1 MFDAK
6 TLDAW
11 LMHIEVLHSKPIDLG
26 LDRMK
31 TMVERMGLD
40 FSSRTVITVGG
51 TNGKGST
58 CAMLESIYR
67 AAGYTTGMHTSPHLI
82 RLNERCVVNG
92 REVDDERLMDAFRA
106 VEKARGDMTLSYFE
120 YTALAI
126 LRIFRED
133 ELDVVILEIGLGG
146 RLDAINTIDSNA
158 AVIST
163 IGIDHVAFLGNTRE
177 AIGLEKAH
185 IYRPGCP
192 AVCADADVPATVR
205 NHVEQIGAK
214 RLFAGEDW
222 TVTVKE
228 NGTFTFAQGA
238 TLFEDLPE
246 PALAGVNQYRN
257 AGGVLSVIAS
267 LMDRVPVTLD
277 DIRTGLRQVRLTA
290 RFELITT
297 DPVPTVIDV
306 GHNPQAAEVL
316 LTNVVRSRRPGE
328 HTIAV
333 CGMLADKDM
342 AGVTHILAD
351 AFDEWHVASLTGPRA
366 ATAAQLHE
374 AMLTAGVEPGRI
386 HEHADVAQALAAARE
401 SAVKIAGGAESGAE
415 QAVRIVVFGSFVTV
429 TAAPA
434 GDEEPTGKKR
444 LRMPAFGFMKR
455 KAAPLSDEVEDDVPD
470 EEILVQ
476 RQRTRYRLVGAAALM
491 LGVIVVSPLLLDR
504 EQDVKPPVST
514 EIPAVPETARTTLNA
529 LPGSSGDVDVTANGA
544 AAEQSTSRANLANEA
559 RQPVKTEPAP
569 KAEAAKPAPA
579 PAARPEPKKAEEKP
593 AKKSSA
599 TDGKGFYVQVLATS
613 SERNAEKLV
622 RELSAKGYPAY
633 KVSVSQK
640 AGTLWR
646 VRVGNYATRD
656 EARGVQ
662 GTLVLDGHT
671 GQLIVGNNP

>member
-1 MFDAK
+1 MQFPNPFK
-6 TLDAW
+6 K
-11 LMHIEVLHSKPIDLG
+11 EKPA
-26 LDRMK
+26 
-31 TMVERMGLD
+31 E
-40 FSSRTVITVGG
+40 
-51 TNGKGST
+51 
-58 CAMLESIYR
+58 
-67 AAGYTTGMHTSPHLI
+67 
-82 RLNERCVVNG
+82 
-92 REVDDERLMDAFRA
+92 
-106 VEKARGDMTLSYFE
+106 
-120 YTALAI
+120 
-126 LRIFRED
+126 
-133 ELDVVILEIGLGG
+133 
-146 RLDAINTIDSNA
+146 
-158 AVIST
+158 
-163 IGIDHVAFLGNTRE
+163 
-177 AIGLEKAH
+177 
-185 IYRPGCP
+185 
-192 AVCADADVPATVR
+192 
-205 NHVEQIGAK
+205 
-214 RLFAGEDW
+214 
-222 TVTVKE
+222 
-228 NGTFTFAQGA
+228 
-238 TLFEDLPE
+238 
-246 PALAGVNQYRN
+246 
-257 AGGVLSVIAS
+257 
-267 LMDRVPVTLD
+267 
-277 DIRTGLRQVRLTA
+277 
-290 RFELITT
+290 
-297 DPVPTVIDV
+297 
-306 GHNPQAAEVL
+306 QAAEAPRIEPQLGGEGGEPSPWDVREDPPAF
-316 LTNVVRSRRPGE
+316 NVVGE
-328 HTIAV
+328 EKPLVEPERAAEPVPESVQTPVYSPAAPAASADPVAPAPESAPRGSLFVEPKAPQPAAKIEPR
-333 CGMLADKDM
+333 LA
-342 AGVTHILAD
+342 
-351 AFDEWHVASLTGPRA
+351 PRA
-366 ATAAQLHE
+366 ADAAPETRLVIGEIGSAPSPE
-374 AMLTAGVEPGRI
+374 APRRPAPEP
-386 HEHADVAQALAAARE
+386 EA
-401 SAVKIAGGAESGAE
+401 
-415 QAVRIVVFGSFVTV
+415 
-429 TAAPA
+429 AAPA

-514 EIPAVPETARTTLNA
+514 EIPALPETARTTLNA

>member
-1 MFDAK
+1 MQFPNPFK
-6 TLDAW
+6 K
-11 LMHIEVLHSKPIDLG
+11 EKPA
-26 LDRMK
+26 
-31 TMVERMGLD
+31 E
-40 FSSRTVITVGG
+40 
-51 TNGKGST
+51 
-58 CAMLESIYR
+58 
-67 AAGYTTGMHTSPHLI
+67 
-82 RLNERCVVNG
+82 
-92 REVDDERLMDAFRA
+92 
-106 VEKARGDMTLSYFE
+106 
-120 YTALAI
+120 
-126 LRIFRED
+126 
-133 ELDVVILEIGLGG
+133 
-146 RLDAINTIDSNA
+146 
-158 AVIST
+158 
-163 IGIDHVAFLGNTRE
+163 
-177 AIGLEKAH
+177 
-185 IYRPGCP
+185 
-192 AVCADADVPATVR
+192 
-205 NHVEQIGAK
+205 
-214 RLFAGEDW
+214 
-222 TVTVKE
+222 
-228 NGTFTFAQGA
+228 
-238 TLFEDLPE
+238 
-246 PALAGVNQYRN
+246 
-257 AGGVLSVIAS
+257 
-267 LMDRVPVTLD
+267 
-277 DIRTGLRQVRLTA
+277 
-290 RFELITT
+290 
-297 DPVPTVIDV
+297 
-306 GHNPQAAEVL
+306 QAAEAPRIEPQLGGEGGEPSPWDVREDPPAF
-316 LTNVVRSRRPGE
+316 NVVGE
-328 HTIAV
+328 EKPLVEPERAAEPVPESVQTPVCSPAAPAV
-333 CGMLADKDM
+333 SADPVAPAPESAPRGSLFVEPKAPQPAAKIEPRLA
-342 AGVTHILAD
+342 
-351 AFDEWHVASLTGPRA
+351 PRA
-366 ATAAQLHE
+366 ADAAPETRLVIGEIGSAPSPE
-374 AMLTAGVEPGRI
+374 APRRPAPEP
-386 HEHADVAQALAAARE
+386 EA
-401 SAVKIAGGAESGAE
+401 
-415 QAVRIVVFGSFVTV
+415 
-429 TAAPA
+429 AAPA
-434 GDEEPTGKKR
+434 GDEEPTRKKR
-444 LRMPAFGFMKR
+444 LRMPTFGFMKR

>member
-1 MFDAK
+1 MQFPNPFK
-6 TLDAW
+6 K
-11 LMHIEVLHSKPIDLG
+11 EKPA
-26 LDRMK
+26 
-31 TMVERMGLD
+31 E
-40 FSSRTVITVGG
+40 
-51 TNGKGST
+51 
-58 CAMLESIYR
+58 
-67 AAGYTTGMHTSPHLI
+67 
-82 RLNERCVVNG
+82 
-92 REVDDERLMDAFRA
+92 
-106 VEKARGDMTLSYFE
+106 
-120 YTALAI
+120 
-126 LRIFRED
+126 
-133 ELDVVILEIGLGG
+133 
-146 RLDAINTIDSNA
+146 
-158 AVIST
+158 
-163 IGIDHVAFLGNTRE
+163 
-177 AIGLEKAH
+177 
-185 IYRPGCP
+185 
-192 AVCADADVPATVR
+192 
-205 NHVEQIGAK
+205 
-214 RLFAGEDW
+214 
-222 TVTVKE
+222 
-228 NGTFTFAQGA
+228 
-238 TLFEDLPE
+238 
-246 PALAGVNQYRN
+246 
-257 AGGVLSVIAS
+257 
-267 LMDRVPVTLD
+267 
-277 DIRTGLRQVRLTA
+277 
-290 RFELITT
+290 
-297 DPVPTVIDV
+297 
-306 GHNPQAAEVL
+306 QAAEAPRIEPQLGGEGGEPSPWDVREDPPAF
-316 LTNVVRSRRPGE
+316 NVVGE
-328 HTIAV
+328 EKPLVEPERGAAEPVPESVQTPVYSPAAPAASADPVAPAPESAPRGSLFVEPKAPQPAAKIEPR
-333 CGMLADKDM
+333 LA
-342 AGVTHILAD
+342 
-351 AFDEWHVASLTGPRA
+351 PRA
-366 ATAAQLHE
+366 ADAAPETRLVIGEIGSAPSPE
-374 AMLTAGVEPGRI
+374 APRRPAPEP
-386 HEHADVAQALAAARE
+386 EA
-401 SAVKIAGGAESGAE
+401 
-415 QAVRIVVFGSFVTV
+415 
-429 TAAPA
+429 AAPA

>member
-1 MFDAK
+1 MQFPNPFK
-6 TLDAW
+6 K
-11 LMHIEVLHSKPIDLG
+11 EKPA
-26 LDRMK
+26 
-31 TMVERMGLD
+31 E
-40 FSSRTVITVGG
+40 
-51 TNGKGST
+51 
-58 CAMLESIYR
+58 
-67 AAGYTTGMHTSPHLI
+67 
-82 RLNERCVVNG
+82 
-92 REVDDERLMDAFRA
+92 
-106 VEKARGDMTLSYFE
+106 
-120 YTALAI
+120 
-126 LRIFRED
+126 
-133 ELDVVILEIGLGG
+133 
-146 RLDAINTIDSNA
+146 
-158 AVIST
+158 
-163 IGIDHVAFLGNTRE
+163 
-177 AIGLEKAH
+177 
-185 IYRPGCP
+185 
-192 AVCADADVPATVR
+192 
-205 NHVEQIGAK
+205 
-214 RLFAGEDW
+214 
-222 TVTVKE
+222 
-228 NGTFTFAQGA
+228 
-238 TLFEDLPE
+238 
-246 PALAGVNQYRN
+246 
-257 AGGVLSVIAS
+257 
-267 LMDRVPVTLD
+267 
-277 DIRTGLRQVRLTA
+277 
-290 RFELITT
+290 
-297 DPVPTVIDV
+297 
-306 GHNPQAAEVL
+306 QAAEAPRIEPQLGGEGGEPSPWDVREDPPAF
-316 LTNVVRSRRPGE
+316 NVVGE
-328 HTIAV
+328 EKPLVEPERAAEPVPESVQTSVYSPAAPAASADPVAPAPESAPRGSLFVEPKAPQPAAKIEPR
-333 CGMLADKDM
+333 LA
-342 AGVTHILAD
+342 
-351 AFDEWHVASLTGPRA
+351 PRA
-366 ATAAQLHE
+366 ADAAPETRLVIGEIGSAPSPE
-374 AMLTAGVEPGRI
+374 APRRPAPEP
-386 HEHADVAQALAAARE
+386 EA
-401 SAVKIAGGAESGAE
+401 
-415 QAVRIVVFGSFVTV
+415 
-429 TAAPA
+429 AAPA

-529 LPGSSGDVDVTANGA
+529 LPGSSGDVDVTDNGA

-593 AKKSSA
+593 AKKSFA

>member
-1 MFDAK
+1 MQFPNPFK
-6 TLDAW
+6 K
-11 LMHIEVLHSKPIDLG
+11 EKPA
-26 LDRMK
+26 
-31 TMVERMGLD
+31 E
-40 FSSRTVITVGG
+40 
-51 TNGKGST
+51 
-58 CAMLESIYR
+58 
-67 AAGYTTGMHTSPHLI
+67 
-82 RLNERCVVNG
+82 
-92 REVDDERLMDAFRA
+92 
-106 VEKARGDMTLSYFE
+106 
-120 YTALAI
+120 
-126 LRIFRED
+126 
-133 ELDVVILEIGLGG
+133 
-146 RLDAINTIDSNA
+146 
-158 AVIST
+158 
-163 IGIDHVAFLGNTRE
+163 
-177 AIGLEKAH
+177 
-185 IYRPGCP
+185 
-192 AVCADADVPATVR
+192 
-205 NHVEQIGAK
+205 
-214 RLFAGEDW
+214 
-222 TVTVKE
+222 
-228 NGTFTFAQGA
+228 
-238 TLFEDLPE
+238 
-246 PALAGVNQYRN
+246 
-257 AGGVLSVIAS
+257 
-267 LMDRVPVTLD
+267 
-277 DIRTGLRQVRLTA
+277 
-290 RFELITT
+290 
-297 DPVPTVIDV
+297 
-306 GHNPQAAEVL
+306 QAAEAPRIEPQLGGEGGEPSPWDVREDPPAF
-316 LTNVVRSRRPGE
+316 NVVGE
-328 HTIAV
+328 EKPLVEPERAAEPVPESVQTPVYSPAAPAASADPVAPAPESAPRGSLFVEPKAPQPAAKIEPR
-333 CGMLADKDM
+333 LA
-342 AGVTHILAD
+342 
-351 AFDEWHVASLTGPRA
+351 PRA
-366 ATAAQLHE
+366 ADAAPETRLVIGEIGSAPSPE
-374 AMLTAGVEPGRI
+374 APRRPAPEP
-386 HEHADVAQALAAARE
+386 EA
-401 SAVKIAGGAESGAE
+401 
-415 QAVRIVVFGSFVTV
+415 
-429 TAAPA
+429 AAPA

-569 KAEAAKPAPA
+569 KGEAAKPAPA

>member
-1 MFDAK
+1 MQFPNPFK
-6 TLDAW
+6 K
-11 LMHIEVLHSKPIDLG
+11 EKPA
-26 LDRMK
+26 
-31 TMVERMGLD
+31 E
-40 FSSRTVITVGG
+40 
-51 TNGKGST
+51 
-58 CAMLESIYR
+58 
-67 AAGYTTGMHTSPHLI
+67 
-82 RLNERCVVNG
+82 
-92 REVDDERLMDAFRA
+92 
-106 VEKARGDMTLSYFE
+106 
-120 YTALAI
+120 
-126 LRIFRED
+126 
-133 ELDVVILEIGLGG
+133 
-146 RLDAINTIDSNA
+146 
-158 AVIST
+158 
-163 IGIDHVAFLGNTRE
+163 
-177 AIGLEKAH
+177 
-185 IYRPGCP
+185 
-192 AVCADADVPATVR
+192 
-205 NHVEQIGAK
+205 
-214 RLFAGEDW
+214 
-222 TVTVKE
+222 
-228 NGTFTFAQGA
+228 
-238 TLFEDLPE
+238 
-246 PALAGVNQYRN
+246 
-257 AGGVLSVIAS
+257 
-267 LMDRVPVTLD
+267 
-277 DIRTGLRQVRLTA
+277 
-290 RFELITT
+290 
-297 DPVPTVIDV
+297 
-306 GHNPQAAEVL
+306 QAAEAPRIEPQLGGEGGEPSPWDVREDPPAF
-316 LTNVVRSRRPGE
+316 NVVGE
-328 HTIAV
+328 EKPLVEPERVAEPVPESVQTPVYSPAAPAASPDPVAPAPESAPRGSLFVEPKAPQPAAKIEPR
-333 CGMLADKDM
+333 LA
-342 AGVTHILAD
+342 
-351 AFDEWHVASLTGPRA
+351 PRA
-366 ATAAQLHE
+366 ADAAPETRLVIGEIGSAPSPE
-374 AMLTAGVEPGRI
+374 APRRPAPEP
-386 HEHADVAQALAAARE
+386 EA
-401 SAVKIAGGAESGAE
+401 
-415 QAVRIVVFGSFVTV
+415 
-429 TAAPA
+429 AAPA

>member
-1 MFDAK
+1 MQFPNPFK
-6 TLDAW
+6 K
-11 LMHIEVLHSKPIDLG
+11 EKPA
-26 LDRMK
+26 
-31 TMVERMGLD
+31 E
-40 FSSRTVITVGG
+40 
-51 TNGKGST
+51 
-58 CAMLESIYR
+58 
-67 AAGYTTGMHTSPHLI
+67 
-82 RLNERCVVNG
+82 
-92 REVDDERLMDAFRA
+92 
-106 VEKARGDMTLSYFE
+106 
-120 YTALAI
+120 
-126 LRIFRED
+126 
-133 ELDVVILEIGLGG
+133 
-146 RLDAINTIDSNA
+146 
-158 AVIST
+158 
-163 IGIDHVAFLGNTRE
+163 
-177 AIGLEKAH
+177 
-185 IYRPGCP
+185 
-192 AVCADADVPATVR
+192 
-205 NHVEQIGAK
+205 
-214 RLFAGEDW
+214 
-222 TVTVKE
+222 
-228 NGTFTFAQGA
+228 
-238 TLFEDLPE
+238 
-246 PALAGVNQYRN
+246 
-257 AGGVLSVIAS
+257 
-267 LMDRVPVTLD
+267 
-277 DIRTGLRQVRLTA
+277 
-290 RFELITT
+290 
-297 DPVPTVIDV
+297 
-306 GHNPQAAEVL
+306 QAAEAPRIEPQLGGEGGEPSPWDVREDPPAF
-316 LTNVVRSRRPGE
+316 NVVGE
-328 HTIAV
+328 EKPLVEPERAAEPVPESVQTPV
-333 CGMLADKDM
+333 CSPAAPATSADPVAPAPESAPRGSLFVEPKAPQPAAKIEPRLA
-342 AGVTHILAD
+342 
-351 AFDEWHVASLTGPRA
+351 PRA
-366 ATAAQLHE
+366 ADAAPETRLVIGEIGSAPSPE
-374 AMLTAGVEPGRI
+374 APRRPAPEP
-386 HEHADVAQALAAARE
+386 EA
-401 SAVKIAGGAESGAE
+401 
-415 QAVRIVVFGSFVTV
+415 
-429 TAAPA
+429 AAPA

>member
-1 MFDAK
+1 MQFPNPFK
-6 TLDAW
+6 K
-11 LMHIEVLHSKPIDLG
+11 EKPA
-26 LDRMK
+26 
-31 TMVERMGLD
+31 E
-40 FSSRTVITVGG
+40 
-51 TNGKGST
+51 
-58 CAMLESIYR
+58 
-67 AAGYTTGMHTSPHLI
+67 
-82 RLNERCVVNG
+82 
-92 REVDDERLMDAFRA
+92 
-106 VEKARGDMTLSYFE
+106 
-120 YTALAI
+120 
-126 LRIFRED
+126 
-133 ELDVVILEIGLGG
+133 
-146 RLDAINTIDSNA
+146 
-158 AVIST
+158 
-163 IGIDHVAFLGNTRE
+163 
-177 AIGLEKAH
+177 
-185 IYRPGCP
+185 
-192 AVCADADVPATVR
+192 
-205 NHVEQIGAK
+205 
-214 RLFAGEDW
+214 
-222 TVTVKE
+222 
-228 NGTFTFAQGA
+228 
-238 TLFEDLPE
+238 
-246 PALAGVNQYRN
+246 
-257 AGGVLSVIAS
+257 
-267 LMDRVPVTLD
+267 
-277 DIRTGLRQVRLTA
+277 
-290 RFELITT
+290 
-297 DPVPTVIDV
+297 
-306 GHNPQAAEVL
+306 QAAEAPRIEPQLGGEGGEPSPWDVREDPPAF
-316 LTNVVRSRRPGE
+316 NVVGE
-328 HTIAV
+328 EKPLVEPERAAEPVPESVQIPV
-333 CGMLADKDM
+333 CSPAAPAASADPVAPAPESAPRGSLFVEPKAPQPAAKIEPRLA
-342 AGVTHILAD
+342 
-351 AFDEWHVASLTGPRA
+351 PRA
-366 ATAAQLHE
+366 ADAAPETRLVIGEIGSAPSPE
-374 AMLTAGVEPGRI
+374 APRRPAPEP
-386 HEHADVAQALAAARE
+386 EA
-401 SAVKIAGGAESGAE
+401 
-415 QAVRIVVFGSFVTV
+415 
-429 TAAPA
+429 AAPA

>member
-1 MFDAK
+1 MQFPNPFK
-6 TLDAW
+6 K
-11 LMHIEVLHSKPIDLG
+11 EKPA
-26 LDRMK
+26 
-31 TMVERMGLD
+31 E
-40 FSSRTVITVGG
+40 
-51 TNGKGST
+51 
-58 CAMLESIYR
+58 
-67 AAGYTTGMHTSPHLI
+67 
-82 RLNERCVVNG
+82 
-92 REVDDERLMDAFRA
+92 
-106 VEKARGDMTLSYFE
+106 
-120 YTALAI
+120 
-126 LRIFRED
+126 
-133 ELDVVILEIGLGG
+133 
-146 RLDAINTIDSNA
+146 
-158 AVIST
+158 
-163 IGIDHVAFLGNTRE
+163 
-177 AIGLEKAH
+177 
-185 IYRPGCP
+185 
-192 AVCADADVPATVR
+192 
-205 NHVEQIGAK
+205 
-214 RLFAGEDW
+214 
-222 TVTVKE
+222 
-228 NGTFTFAQGA
+228 
-238 TLFEDLPE
+238 
-246 PALAGVNQYRN
+246 
-257 AGGVLSVIAS
+257 
-267 LMDRVPVTLD
+267 
-277 DIRTGLRQVRLTA
+277 
-290 RFELITT
+290 
-297 DPVPTVIDV
+297 
-306 GHNPQAAEVL
+306 QAAEAPRIEPQLGGEGGEPSPWDVREDPPAF
-316 LTNVVRSRRPGE
+316 NVVGE
-328 HTIAV
+328 EKPLV
-333 CGMLADKDM
+333 
-342 AGVTHILAD
+342 
-351 AFDEWHVASLTGPRA
+351 EPERA
-366 ATAAQLHE
+366 A
-374 AMLTAGVEPGRI
+374 EP
-386 HEHADVAQALAAARE
+386 VPE
-401 SAVKIAGGAESGAE
+401 SVQTPVYSP
-415 QAVRIVVFGSFVTV
+415 
-429 TAAPA
+429 AAPA

-444 LRMPAFGFMKR
+444 LRMPAFGFRKR

>member
-1 MFDAK
+1 MQFPNPFK
-6 TLDAW
+6 K
-11 LMHIEVLHSKPIDLG
+11 EKPA
-26 LDRMK
+26 
-31 TMVERMGLD
+31 E
-40 FSSRTVITVGG
+40 
-51 TNGKGST
+51 
-58 CAMLESIYR
+58 
-67 AAGYTTGMHTSPHLI
+67 
-82 RLNERCVVNG
+82 
-92 REVDDERLMDAFRA
+92 
-106 VEKARGDMTLSYFE
+106 
-120 YTALAI
+120 
-126 LRIFRED
+126 
-133 ELDVVILEIGLGG
+133 
-146 RLDAINTIDSNA
+146 
-158 AVIST
+158 
-163 IGIDHVAFLGNTRE
+163 
-177 AIGLEKAH
+177 
-185 IYRPGCP
+185 
-192 AVCADADVPATVR
+192 
-205 NHVEQIGAK
+205 
-214 RLFAGEDW
+214 
-222 TVTVKE
+222 
-228 NGTFTFAQGA
+228 
-238 TLFEDLPE
+238 
-246 PALAGVNQYRN
+246 
-257 AGGVLSVIAS
+257 
-267 LMDRVPVTLD
+267 
-277 DIRTGLRQVRLTA
+277 
-290 RFELITT
+290 
-297 DPVPTVIDV
+297 
-306 GHNPQAAEVL
+306 QAAEAPRIEPQLGGEGGEPSPWDVREDPPAF
-316 LTNVVRSRRPGE
+316 NVVGE
-328 HTIAV
+328 EKPLVEPERAAEPVPESVQTPVYSPAAPAASADPVAPAPESAPRGSLFVEPKAPQPAAKIEPR
-333 CGMLADKDM
+333 LA
-342 AGVTHILAD
+342 
-351 AFDEWHVASLTGPRA
+351 PRA
-366 ATAAQLHE
+366 ADAAPETRLVIGEIGSAPSPE
-374 AMLTAGVEPGRI
+374 APRRPAPEP
-386 HEHADVAQALAAARE
+386 EA
-401 SAVKIAGGAESGAE
+401 
-415 QAVRIVVFGSFVTV
+415 
-429 TAAPA
+429 AAPA

-476 RQRTRYRLVGAAALM
+476 RQRTRYRLMGAAALM

-529 LPGSSGDVDVTANGA
+529 LPGSSGDVDVTDNGA

>member
-1 MFDAK
+1 MQFPNPFK
-6 TLDAW
+6 K
-11 LMHIEVLHSKPIDLG
+11 EKPA
-26 LDRMK
+26 
-31 TMVERMGLD
+31 E
-40 FSSRTVITVGG
+40 
-51 TNGKGST
+51 
-58 CAMLESIYR
+58 
-67 AAGYTTGMHTSPHLI
+67 
-82 RLNERCVVNG
+82 
-92 REVDDERLMDAFRA
+92 
-106 VEKARGDMTLSYFE
+106 
-120 YTALAI
+120 
-126 LRIFRED
+126 
-133 ELDVVILEIGLGG
+133 
-146 RLDAINTIDSNA
+146 
-158 AVIST
+158 
-163 IGIDHVAFLGNTRE
+163 
-177 AIGLEKAH
+177 
-185 IYRPGCP
+185 
-192 AVCADADVPATVR
+192 
-205 NHVEQIGAK
+205 
-214 RLFAGEDW
+214 
-222 TVTVKE
+222 
-228 NGTFTFAQGA
+228 
-238 TLFEDLPE
+238 
-246 PALAGVNQYRN
+246 
-257 AGGVLSVIAS
+257 
-267 LMDRVPVTLD
+267 
-277 DIRTGLRQVRLTA
+277 
-290 RFELITT
+290 
-297 DPVPTVIDV
+297 
-306 GHNPQAAEVL
+306 QAAEAPRIEPQLGGEGGEPSPWDVREDPPAF
-316 LTNVVRSRRPGE
+316 NVVGE
-328 HTIAV
+328 EKPLVEPERAAEPVPESVQTPVYSPAAPAASADPVAPAPESAPRGSLFVEPKAPQPAAKIEPR
-333 CGMLADKDM
+333 LA
-342 AGVTHILAD
+342 
-351 AFDEWHVASLTGPRA
+351 PRA
-366 ATAAQLHE
+366 ADAAPETRLVIGEIGSAPSPE
-374 AMLTAGVEPGRI
+374 APRRPAPEP
-386 HEHADVAQALAAARE
+386 EA
-401 SAVKIAGGAESGAE
+401 
-415 QAVRIVVFGSFVTV
+415 
-429 TAAPA
+429 AAPA
-434 GDEEPTGKKR
+434 GAEEPTGKKR

-476 RQRTRYRLVGAAALM
+476 RQRTRYRLMGAAALM

>member
-1 MFDAK
+1 MQFPNPFK
-6 TLDAW
+6 K
-11 LMHIEVLHSKPIDLG
+11 EKPA
-26 LDRMK
+26 
-31 TMVERMGLD
+31 E
-40 FSSRTVITVGG
+40 
-51 TNGKGST
+51 
-58 CAMLESIYR
+58 
-67 AAGYTTGMHTSPHLI
+67 
-82 RLNERCVVNG
+82 
-92 REVDDERLMDAFRA
+92 
-106 VEKARGDMTLSYFE
+106 
-120 YTALAI
+120 
-126 LRIFRED
+126 
-133 ELDVVILEIGLGG
+133 
-146 RLDAINTIDSNA
+146 
-158 AVIST
+158 
-163 IGIDHVAFLGNTRE
+163 
-177 AIGLEKAH
+177 
-185 IYRPGCP
+185 
-192 AVCADADVPATVR
+192 
-205 NHVEQIGAK
+205 
-214 RLFAGEDW
+214 
-222 TVTVKE
+222 
-228 NGTFTFAQGA
+228 
-238 TLFEDLPE
+238 
-246 PALAGVNQYRN
+246 
-257 AGGVLSVIAS
+257 
-267 LMDRVPVTLD
+267 
-277 DIRTGLRQVRLTA
+277 
-290 RFELITT
+290 
-297 DPVPTVIDV
+297 
-306 GHNPQAAEVL
+306 QAAEAPRIEPQLGGEGGEPSPWDVREDPPAF
-316 LTNVVRSRRPGE
+316 NVVGE
-328 HTIAV
+328 EKPLVESERAAEPVPESVQTPVYSPAAPAASADPVAPAPESAPRGSLFVEPKAPQPAAKIEPR
-333 CGMLADKDM
+333 LA
-342 AGVTHILAD
+342 
-351 AFDEWHVASLTGPRA
+351 PRA
-366 ATAAQLHE
+366 ADAAPETRLVIGEIGSAPSPE
-374 AMLTAGVEPGRI
+374 APRRPAPEP
-386 HEHADVAQALAAARE
+386 EA
-401 SAVKIAGGAESGAE
+401 
-415 QAVRIVVFGSFVTV
+415 
-429 TAAPA
+429 AAPA

-476 RQRTRYRLVGAAALM
+476 HQRTRYRLVGAAALM

>member
-1 MFDAK
+1 MQFPNPFKKEKPAEQ
-6 TLDAW
+6 AAEAPR
-11 LMHIEVLHSKPIDLG
+11 IEPQLGGEGGEPSPWDVREDPPAFNVVGEEKPL
-26 LDRMK
+26 
-31 TMVERMGLD
+31 VEP
-40 FSSRTVITVGG
+40 
-51 TNGKGST
+51 
-58 CAMLESIYR
+58 ER
-67 AAGYTTGMHTSPHLI
+67 AAEPVPESVQTPVYSPAAPAASADPVAPAPESAPRGSLFVEPKAPQPAAKI
-82 RLNERCVVNG
+82 EPRL
-92 REVDDERLMDAFRA
+92 APRA
-106 VEKARGDMTLSYFE
+106 VDAAPETRL
-120 YTALAI
+120 
-126 LRIFRED
+126 
-133 ELDVVILEIGLGG
+133 VIGEIGS
-146 RLDAINTIDSNA
+146 APSP
-158 AVIST
+158 
-163 IGIDHVAFLGNTRE
+163 E
-177 AIGLEKAH
+177 APR
-185 IYRPGCP
+185 RP
-192 AVCADADVPATVR
+192 A
-205 NHVEQIGAK
+205 
-214 RLFAGEDW
+214 
-222 TVTVKE
+222 
-228 NGTFTFAQGA
+228 
-238 TLFEDLPE
+238 PE
-246 PALAGVNQYRN
+246 PAA
-257 AGGVLSVIAS
+257 
-267 LMDRVPVTLD
+267 
-277 DIRTGLRQVRLTA
+277 
-290 RFELITT
+290 
-297 DPVPTVIDV
+297 
-306 GHNPQAAEVL
+306 
-316 LTNVVRSRRPGE
+316 
-328 HTIAV
+328 
-333 CGMLADKDM
+333 
-342 AGVTHILAD
+342 
-351 AFDEWHVASLTGPRA
+351 
-366 ATAAQLHE
+366 
-374 AMLTAGVEPGRI
+374 
-386 HEHADVAQALAAARE
+386 
-401 SAVKIAGGAESGAE
+401 
-415 QAVRIVVFGSFVTV
+415 
-429 TAAPA
+429 AAPA

>member
-1 MFDAK
+1 MQFPNPFK
-6 TLDAW
+6 K
-11 LMHIEVLHSKPIDLG
+11 EKPA
-26 LDRMK
+26 
-31 TMVERMGLD
+31 E
-40 FSSRTVITVGG
+40 
-51 TNGKGST
+51 
-58 CAMLESIYR
+58 
-67 AAGYTTGMHTSPHLI
+67 
-82 RLNERCVVNG
+82 
-92 REVDDERLMDAFRA
+92 
-106 VEKARGDMTLSYFE
+106 
-120 YTALAI
+120 
-126 LRIFRED
+126 
-133 ELDVVILEIGLGG
+133 
-146 RLDAINTIDSNA
+146 
-158 AVIST
+158 
-163 IGIDHVAFLGNTRE
+163 
-177 AIGLEKAH
+177 
-185 IYRPGCP
+185 
-192 AVCADADVPATVR
+192 
-205 NHVEQIGAK
+205 
-214 RLFAGEDW
+214 
-222 TVTVKE
+222 
-228 NGTFTFAQGA
+228 
-238 TLFEDLPE
+238 
-246 PALAGVNQYRN
+246 
-257 AGGVLSVIAS
+257 
-267 LMDRVPVTLD
+267 
-277 DIRTGLRQVRLTA
+277 
-290 RFELITT
+290 
-297 DPVPTVIDV
+297 
-306 GHNPQAAEVL
+306 QAAEAPRIEPQLGGEGGEPSPWDVREDPPAF
-316 LTNVVRSRRPGE
+316 NVVGE
-328 HTIAV
+328 EKPLVEPERAAEPVPESVQTPVYSPAAPAASADPVAPAPESAPRGSLFVEPKAPQPAAKIEPR
-333 CGMLADKDM
+333 LA
-342 AGVTHILAD
+342 
-351 AFDEWHVASLTGPRA
+351 PRA
-366 ATAAQLHE
+366 ADAAPETRLVIGEIGSAPSPE
-374 AMLTAGVEPGRI
+374 APRRPAPEP
-386 HEHADVAQALAAARE
+386 EA
-401 SAVKIAGGAESGAE
+401 
-415 QAVRIVVFGSFVTV
+415 
-429 TAAPA
+429 AAPA

-529 LPGSSGDVDVTANGA
+529 LPGSSSDVDVTDNGA

-593 AKKSSA
+593 AKKSFA

>member
-1 MFDAK
+1 MQFPNPFK
-6 TLDAW
+6 K
-11 LMHIEVLHSKPIDLG
+11 EKPA
-26 LDRMK
+26 
-31 TMVERMGLD
+31 E
-40 FSSRTVITVGG
+40 
-51 TNGKGST
+51 
-58 CAMLESIYR
+58 
-67 AAGYTTGMHTSPHLI
+67 
-82 RLNERCVVNG
+82 
-92 REVDDERLMDAFRA
+92 
-106 VEKARGDMTLSYFE
+106 
-120 YTALAI
+120 
-126 LRIFRED
+126 
-133 ELDVVILEIGLGG
+133 
-146 RLDAINTIDSNA
+146 
-158 AVIST
+158 
-163 IGIDHVAFLGNTRE
+163 
-177 AIGLEKAH
+177 
-185 IYRPGCP
+185 
-192 AVCADADVPATVR
+192 
-205 NHVEQIGAK
+205 
-214 RLFAGEDW
+214 
-222 TVTVKE
+222 
-228 NGTFTFAQGA
+228 
-238 TLFEDLPE
+238 
-246 PALAGVNQYRN
+246 
-257 AGGVLSVIAS
+257 
-267 LMDRVPVTLD
+267 
-277 DIRTGLRQVRLTA
+277 
-290 RFELITT
+290 
-297 DPVPTVIDV
+297 
-306 GHNPQAAEVL
+306 QAAEAPRIEPQLGGEGGEPSPWDVREDPPAF
-316 LTNVVRSRRPGE
+316 NVVGE
-328 HTIAV
+328 EKPLVEPERAAEPVPESVQTPVYSPAAPAASADPVAPAPESAPRGSLFVEPKAPQPAAKIEPR
-333 CGMLADKDM
+333 LA
-342 AGVTHILAD
+342 
-351 AFDEWHVASLTGPRA
+351 PRA
-366 ATAAQLHE
+366 ADAAPETRLVIGEIGSAPSPE
-374 AMLTAGVEPGRI
+374 APRRPAPEP
-386 HEHADVAQALAAARE
+386 EA
-401 SAVKIAGGAESGAE
+401 
-415 QAVRIVVFGSFVTV
+415 
-429 TAAPA
+429 AAPA

-646 VRVGNYATRD
+646 VRVGDYATRD

>member
-1 MFDAK
+1 MQFPNPFK
-6 TLDAW
+6 K
-11 LMHIEVLHSKPIDLG
+11 EKPA
-26 LDRMK
+26 
-31 TMVERMGLD
+31 E
-40 FSSRTVITVGG
+40 
-51 TNGKGST
+51 
-58 CAMLESIYR
+58 
-67 AAGYTTGMHTSPHLI
+67 
-82 RLNERCVVNG
+82 
-92 REVDDERLMDAFRA
+92 
-106 VEKARGDMTLSYFE
+106 
-120 YTALAI
+120 
-126 LRIFRED
+126 
-133 ELDVVILEIGLGG
+133 
-146 RLDAINTIDSNA
+146 
-158 AVIST
+158 
-163 IGIDHVAFLGNTRE
+163 
-177 AIGLEKAH
+177 
-185 IYRPGCP
+185 
-192 AVCADADVPATVR
+192 
-205 NHVEQIGAK
+205 
-214 RLFAGEDW
+214 
-222 TVTVKE
+222 
-228 NGTFTFAQGA
+228 
-238 TLFEDLPE
+238 
-246 PALAGVNQYRN
+246 
-257 AGGVLSVIAS
+257 
-267 LMDRVPVTLD
+267 
-277 DIRTGLRQVRLTA
+277 
-290 RFELITT
+290 
-297 DPVPTVIDV
+297 
-306 GHNPQAAEVL
+306 QAAEAPRIEPQLGGEGGEPSPWDVREDPPAF
-316 LTNVVRSRRPGE
+316 NVVGE
-328 HTIAV
+328 EKPLVEPERVAEPVPESVQTPVYSPAAPAASADPVAPASESAPRGSLFVEPKAPQPAAKIEPR
-333 CGMLADKDM
+333 LA
-342 AGVTHILAD
+342 
-351 AFDEWHVASLTGPRA
+351 PRA
-366 ATAAQLHE
+366 ADAAPETRLVIGEIGSAPSPE
-374 AMLTAGVEPGRI
+374 APRRPAPEP
-386 HEHADVAQALAAARE
+386 EA
-401 SAVKIAGGAESGAE
+401 
-415 QAVRIVVFGSFVTV
+415 
-429 TAAPA
+429 AAPA

-671 GQLIVGNNP
+671 GQLIVGNNS

>member
-1 MFDAK
+1 MQFPNPFK
-6 TLDAW
+6 K
-11 LMHIEVLHSKPIDLG
+11 EKPA
-26 LDRMK
+26 
-31 TMVERMGLD
+31 E
-40 FSSRTVITVGG
+40 
-51 TNGKGST
+51 
-58 CAMLESIYR
+58 
-67 AAGYTTGMHTSPHLI
+67 
-82 RLNERCVVNG
+82 
-92 REVDDERLMDAFRA
+92 
-106 VEKARGDMTLSYFE
+106 
-120 YTALAI
+120 
-126 LRIFRED
+126 
-133 ELDVVILEIGLGG
+133 
-146 RLDAINTIDSNA
+146 
-158 AVIST
+158 
-163 IGIDHVAFLGNTRE
+163 
-177 AIGLEKAH
+177 
-185 IYRPGCP
+185 
-192 AVCADADVPATVR
+192 
-205 NHVEQIGAK
+205 
-214 RLFAGEDW
+214 
-222 TVTVKE
+222 
-228 NGTFTFAQGA
+228 
-238 TLFEDLPE
+238 
-246 PALAGVNQYRN
+246 
-257 AGGVLSVIAS
+257 
-267 LMDRVPVTLD
+267 
-277 DIRTGLRQVRLTA
+277 
-290 RFELITT
+290 
-297 DPVPTVIDV
+297 
-306 GHNPQAAEVL
+306 QAAEAPRIEPQLGGEGGEPSPWDVREDPPAF
-316 LTNVVRSRRPGE
+316 NVVGE
-328 HTIAV
+328 EKPLVEPERAAEPVPESVQTPVYSPAAPAASADPVAPAPESAPRGSLFVEPKAPQPAAKIEPR
-333 CGMLADKDM
+333 LA
-342 AGVTHILAD
+342 
-351 AFDEWHVASLTGPRA
+351 PRA
-366 ATAAQLHE
+366 ADAAPETRLVIGEIGSAPSPE
-374 AMLTAGVEPGRI
+374 APRRPAPEP
-386 HEHADVAQALAAARE
+386 EA
-401 SAVKIAGGAESGAE
+401 
-415 QAVRIVVFGSFVTV
+415 
-429 TAAPA
+429 AAPA

-579 PAARPEPKKAEEKP
+579 LAARPEPKKAEEKP

>member
-1 MFDAK
+1 MQFPNPFK
-6 TLDAW
+6 K
-11 LMHIEVLHSKPIDLG
+11 EKPA
-26 LDRMK
+26 
-31 TMVERMGLD
+31 E
-40 FSSRTVITVGG
+40 
-51 TNGKGST
+51 
-58 CAMLESIYR
+58 
-67 AAGYTTGMHTSPHLI
+67 
-82 RLNERCVVNG
+82 
-92 REVDDERLMDAFRA
+92 
-106 VEKARGDMTLSYFE
+106 
-120 YTALAI
+120 
-126 LRIFRED
+126 
-133 ELDVVILEIGLGG
+133 
-146 RLDAINTIDSNA
+146 
-158 AVIST
+158 
-163 IGIDHVAFLGNTRE
+163 
-177 AIGLEKAH
+177 
-185 IYRPGCP
+185 
-192 AVCADADVPATVR
+192 
-205 NHVEQIGAK
+205 
-214 RLFAGEDW
+214 
-222 TVTVKE
+222 
-228 NGTFTFAQGA
+228 
-238 TLFEDLPE
+238 
-246 PALAGVNQYRN
+246 
-257 AGGVLSVIAS
+257 
-267 LMDRVPVTLD
+267 
-277 DIRTGLRQVRLTA
+277 
-290 RFELITT
+290 
-297 DPVPTVIDV
+297 
-306 GHNPQAAEVL
+306 QAAEAPRIEPQLGGEGGEPSPWDVREDPPAF
-316 LTNVVRSRRPGE
+316 NVVGE
-328 HTIAV
+328 EKPLVEPERAAEPVPESVQTPVYSPAAPAASADPVAPAPESAPRGSLFVEPKAPQPAAKIEPR
-333 CGMLADKDM
+333 LA
-342 AGVTHILAD
+342 
-351 AFDEWHVASLTGPRA
+351 PRA
-366 ATAAQLHE
+366 ADAAPETRLVIGEIGSAPSPE
-374 AMLTAGVEPGRI
+374 APRRPAPEP
-386 HEHADVAQALAAARE
+386 EA
-401 SAVKIAGGAESGAE
+401 
-415 QAVRIVVFGSFVTV
+415 
-429 TAAPA
+429 AAPA

-662 GTLVLDGHT
+662 GTLALDGHT

>member
-1 MFDAK
+1 MQFPNPFK
-6 TLDAW
+6 K
-11 LMHIEVLHSKPIDLG
+11 EKPA
-26 LDRMK
+26 
-31 TMVERMGLD
+31 E
-40 FSSRTVITVGG
+40 
-51 TNGKGST
+51 
-58 CAMLESIYR
+58 
-67 AAGYTTGMHTSPHLI
+67 
-82 RLNERCVVNG
+82 
-92 REVDDERLMDAFRA
+92 
-106 VEKARGDMTLSYFE
+106 
-120 YTALAI
+120 
-126 LRIFRED
+126 
-133 ELDVVILEIGLGG
+133 
-146 RLDAINTIDSNA
+146 
-158 AVIST
+158 
-163 IGIDHVAFLGNTRE
+163 
-177 AIGLEKAH
+177 
-185 IYRPGCP
+185 
-192 AVCADADVPATVR
+192 
-205 NHVEQIGAK
+205 
-214 RLFAGEDW
+214 
-222 TVTVKE
+222 
-228 NGTFTFAQGA
+228 
-238 TLFEDLPE
+238 
-246 PALAGVNQYRN
+246 
-257 AGGVLSVIAS
+257 
-267 LMDRVPVTLD
+267 
-277 DIRTGLRQVRLTA
+277 
-290 RFELITT
+290 
-297 DPVPTVIDV
+297 
-306 GHNPQAAEVL
+306 QAAEAPRIEPQLGGEGGEPSPWDVREDPPAF
-316 LTNVVRSRRPGE
+316 NVVGE
-328 HTIAV
+328 EKPLVEPERAAEPVPESVQTPVYSPAAPAASADPVAPAPESAPRGSLFVEPKAPQPAAKIEPR
-333 CGMLADKDM
+333 LA
-342 AGVTHILAD
+342 
-351 AFDEWHVASLTGPRA
+351 PRA
-366 ATAAQLHE
+366 ADAAPETRLVIGEIGSAPSPE
-374 AMLTAGVEPGRI
+374 APRRPAPEP
-386 HEHADVAQALAAARE
+386 EA
-401 SAVKIAGGAESGAE
+401 
-415 QAVRIVVFGSFVTV
+415 
-429 TAAPA
+429 AAPA

-514 EIPAVPETARTTLNA
+514 EIPAVPETARTTLNV

-622 RELSAKGYPAY
+622 KELSAKGYPAY

>member
-1 MFDAK
+1 MQFPNPFK
-6 TLDAW
+6 KK
-11 LMHIEVLHSKPIDLG
+11 KPA
-26 LDRMK
+26 
-31 TMVERMGLD
+31 E
-40 FSSRTVITVGG
+40 
-51 TNGKGST
+51 
-58 CAMLESIYR
+58 
-67 AAGYTTGMHTSPHLI
+67 
-82 RLNERCVVNG
+82 
-92 REVDDERLMDAFRA
+92 
-106 VEKARGDMTLSYFE
+106 
-120 YTALAI
+120 
-126 LRIFRED
+126 
-133 ELDVVILEIGLGG
+133 
-146 RLDAINTIDSNA
+146 
-158 AVIST
+158 
-163 IGIDHVAFLGNTRE
+163 
-177 AIGLEKAH
+177 
-185 IYRPGCP
+185 
-192 AVCADADVPATVR
+192 
-205 NHVEQIGAK
+205 
-214 RLFAGEDW
+214 
-222 TVTVKE
+222 
-228 NGTFTFAQGA
+228 
-238 TLFEDLPE
+238 
-246 PALAGVNQYRN
+246 
-257 AGGVLSVIAS
+257 
-267 LMDRVPVTLD
+267 
-277 DIRTGLRQVRLTA
+277 
-290 RFELITT
+290 
-297 DPVPTVIDV
+297 
-306 GHNPQAAEVL
+306 QAAEAPRIEPQLGGEGGEPSPWDVREDPPAF
-316 LTNVVRSRRPGE
+316 NVVGE
-328 HTIAV
+328 EKPLVEPERAAEPVPESVQTPVYSPAAPAASADPVAPAPESAPRGSLFVEPKAPQPAAKIEPS
-333 CGMLADKDM
+333 LA
-342 AGVTHILAD
+342 
-351 AFDEWHVASLTGPRA
+351 PRA
-366 ATAAQLHE
+366 ADAAPETRLVIGEIGSAPSPE
-374 AMLTAGVEPGRI
+374 APRRPAPEP
-386 HEHADVAQALAAARE
+386 EA
-401 SAVKIAGGAESGAE
+401 
-415 QAVRIVVFGSFVTV
+415 
-429 TAAPA
+429 AAPA

>member
-1 MFDAK
+1 MQFPNPFK
-6 TLDAW
+6 K
-11 LMHIEVLHSKPIDLG
+11 EKPA
-26 LDRMK
+26 
-31 TMVERMGLD
+31 E
-40 FSSRTVITVGG
+40 
-51 TNGKGST
+51 
-58 CAMLESIYR
+58 
-67 AAGYTTGMHTSPHLI
+67 
-82 RLNERCVVNG
+82 
-92 REVDDERLMDAFRA
+92 
-106 VEKARGDMTLSYFE
+106 
-120 YTALAI
+120 
-126 LRIFRED
+126 
-133 ELDVVILEIGLGG
+133 
-146 RLDAINTIDSNA
+146 
-158 AVIST
+158 
-163 IGIDHVAFLGNTRE
+163 
-177 AIGLEKAH
+177 
-185 IYRPGCP
+185 
-192 AVCADADVPATVR
+192 
-205 NHVEQIGAK
+205 
-214 RLFAGEDW
+214 
-222 TVTVKE
+222 
-228 NGTFTFAQGA
+228 
-238 TLFEDLPE
+238 
-246 PALAGVNQYRN
+246 
-257 AGGVLSVIAS
+257 
-267 LMDRVPVTLD
+267 
-277 DIRTGLRQVRLTA
+277 
-290 RFELITT
+290 
-297 DPVPTVIDV
+297 
-306 GHNPQAAEVL
+306 QAAEAPRIEPQLGGEGGEPSPWDVREDPPAF
-316 LTNVVRSRRPGE
+316 NVVGE
-328 HTIAV
+328 EKPLVEPERAAEPVPESVQTPVYSPAAPAASADPVAPAPESAPRGSLFVEPKAPQPAAKIEPR
-333 CGMLADKDM
+333 LA
-342 AGVTHILAD
+342 
-351 AFDEWHVASLTGPRA
+351 PRA
-366 ATAAQLHE
+366 ADAAPETRLVIGEIGSAPSPE
-374 AMLTAGVEPGRI
+374 APRRPAPEP
-386 HEHADVAQALAAARE
+386 EA
-401 SAVKIAGGAESGAE
+401 
-415 QAVRIVVFGSFVTV
+415 
-429 TAAPA
+429 AAPA

-593 AKKSSA
+593 AKTSSA

>member
-1 MFDAK
+1 MQFPNPFK
-6 TLDAW
+6 K
-11 LMHIEVLHSKPIDLG
+11 EKPA
-26 LDRMK
+26 
-31 TMVERMGLD
+31 E
-40 FSSRTVITVGG
+40 
-51 TNGKGST
+51 
-58 CAMLESIYR
+58 
-67 AAGYTTGMHTSPHLI
+67 
-82 RLNERCVVNG
+82 
-92 REVDDERLMDAFRA
+92 
-106 VEKARGDMTLSYFE
+106 
-120 YTALAI
+120 
-126 LRIFRED
+126 
-133 ELDVVILEIGLGG
+133 
-146 RLDAINTIDSNA
+146 
-158 AVIST
+158 
-163 IGIDHVAFLGNTRE
+163 
-177 AIGLEKAH
+177 
-185 IYRPGCP
+185 
-192 AVCADADVPATVR
+192 
-205 NHVEQIGAK
+205 
-214 RLFAGEDW
+214 
-222 TVTVKE
+222 
-228 NGTFTFAQGA
+228 
-238 TLFEDLPE
+238 
-246 PALAGVNQYRN
+246 
-257 AGGVLSVIAS
+257 
-267 LMDRVPVTLD
+267 
-277 DIRTGLRQVRLTA
+277 
-290 RFELITT
+290 
-297 DPVPTVIDV
+297 
-306 GHNPQAAEVL
+306 QAAEAPRIEPQLGGEGGEPSPWDVREDPPAF
-316 LTNVVRSRRPGE
+316 NVVGE
-328 HTIAV
+328 EKPLVEPERAAEPVPESVQTPVYSPAAPAASADPVAPAPESAPRGSLFVEPKAPQPAAKIEPR
-333 CGMLADKDM
+333 LA
-342 AGVTHILAD
+342 
-351 AFDEWHVASLTGPRA
+351 PRA
-366 ATAAQLHE
+366 ADAAPETRLVIGEIGSAPSPE
-374 AMLTAGVEPGRI
+374 APRRPAPEP
-386 HEHADVAQALAAARE
+386 EAAAL
-401 SAVKIAGGAESGAE
+401 
-415 QAVRIVVFGSFVTV
+415 
-429 TAAPA
+429 A

>member
-1 MFDAK
+1 MQFPNPFK
-6 TLDAW
+6 K
-11 LMHIEVLHSKPIDLG
+11 EKPA
-26 LDRMK
+26 
-31 TMVERMGLD
+31 E
-40 FSSRTVITVGG
+40 
-51 TNGKGST
+51 
-58 CAMLESIYR
+58 
-67 AAGYTTGMHTSPHLI
+67 
-82 RLNERCVVNG
+82 
-92 REVDDERLMDAFRA
+92 
-106 VEKARGDMTLSYFE
+106 
-120 YTALAI
+120 
-126 LRIFRED
+126 
-133 ELDVVILEIGLGG
+133 
-146 RLDAINTIDSNA
+146 
-158 AVIST
+158 
-163 IGIDHVAFLGNTRE
+163 
-177 AIGLEKAH
+177 
-185 IYRPGCP
+185 
-192 AVCADADVPATVR
+192 
-205 NHVEQIGAK
+205 
-214 RLFAGEDW
+214 
-222 TVTVKE
+222 
-228 NGTFTFAQGA
+228 
-238 TLFEDLPE
+238 
-246 PALAGVNQYRN
+246 
-257 AGGVLSVIAS
+257 
-267 LMDRVPVTLD
+267 
-277 DIRTGLRQVRLTA
+277 
-290 RFELITT
+290 
-297 DPVPTVIDV
+297 
-306 GHNPQAAEVL
+306 QAAEAPRIEPQLGGEGGEPSPWDVREDPPAF
-316 LTNVVRSRRPGE
+316 NVVGE
-328 HTIAV
+328 EKPLVEPERAAEPVPESVQTPVYSPAAPAASADPVAPAPESAPRGSLFVEPKAPQPAAKIEPR
-333 CGMLADKDM
+333 LA
-342 AGVTHILAD
+342 
-351 AFDEWHVASLTGPRA
+351 PRA
-366 ATAAQLHE
+366 ADAAPETRLVIGEIGSAPSPE
-374 AMLTAGVEPGRI
+374 APRRPAPEP
-386 HEHADVAQALAAARE
+386 EA
-401 SAVKIAGGAESGAE
+401 
-415 QAVRIVVFGSFVTV
+415 
-429 TAAPA
+429 AAPA

-455 KAAPLSDEVEDDVPD
+455 NAAPLSDEVEDDVPD

>member
-1 MFDAK
+1 MQFPNPFK
-6 TLDAW
+6 K
-11 LMHIEVLHSKPIDLG
+11 EKPA
-26 LDRMK
+26 
-31 TMVERMGLD
+31 E
-40 FSSRTVITVGG
+40 
-51 TNGKGST
+51 
-58 CAMLESIYR
+58 
-67 AAGYTTGMHTSPHLI
+67 
-82 RLNERCVVNG
+82 
-92 REVDDERLMDAFRA
+92 
-106 VEKARGDMTLSYFE
+106 
-120 YTALAI
+120 
-126 LRIFRED
+126 
-133 ELDVVILEIGLGG
+133 
-146 RLDAINTIDSNA
+146 
-158 AVIST
+158 
-163 IGIDHVAFLGNTRE
+163 
-177 AIGLEKAH
+177 
-185 IYRPGCP
+185 
-192 AVCADADVPATVR
+192 
-205 NHVEQIGAK
+205 
-214 RLFAGEDW
+214 
-222 TVTVKE
+222 
-228 NGTFTFAQGA
+228 
-238 TLFEDLPE
+238 
-246 PALAGVNQYRN
+246 
-257 AGGVLSVIAS
+257 
-267 LMDRVPVTLD
+267 
-277 DIRTGLRQVRLTA
+277 
-290 RFELITT
+290 
-297 DPVPTVIDV
+297 
-306 GHNPQAAEVL
+306 QAAEAPRIEPQLGGEGGEPSPWDVREDPPAF
-316 LTNVVRSRRPGE
+316 NVVGE
-328 HTIAV
+328 EKPLVEPERAAEPVPESVQTPVYSPAAPAASAAPVAPAPESAPRGSLFVEPKAPQPAAKIEPR
-333 CGMLADKDM
+333 LA
-342 AGVTHILAD
+342 
-351 AFDEWHVASLTGPRA
+351 PRA
-366 ATAAQLHE
+366 ADAAPETRLVIGEIGSAPSPE
-374 AMLTAGVEPGRI
+374 APRRPAPEP
-386 HEHADVAQALAAARE
+386 EA
-401 SAVKIAGGAESGAE
+401 
-415 QAVRIVVFGSFVTV
+415 
-429 TAAPA
+429 AAPA
-434 GDEEPTGKKR
+434 GDEGPTGKKR

>member
-1 MFDAK
+1 MQFPNPFK
-6 TLDAW
+6 K
-11 LMHIEVLHSKPIDLG
+11 EKPA
-26 LDRMK
+26 
-31 TMVERMGLD
+31 E
-40 FSSRTVITVGG
+40 
-51 TNGKGST
+51 
-58 CAMLESIYR
+58 
-67 AAGYTTGMHTSPHLI
+67 
-82 RLNERCVVNG
+82 
-92 REVDDERLMDAFRA
+92 
-106 VEKARGDMTLSYFE
+106 
-120 YTALAI
+120 
-126 LRIFRED
+126 
-133 ELDVVILEIGLGG
+133 
-146 RLDAINTIDSNA
+146 
-158 AVIST
+158 
-163 IGIDHVAFLGNTRE
+163 
-177 AIGLEKAH
+177 
-185 IYRPGCP
+185 
-192 AVCADADVPATVR
+192 
-205 NHVEQIGAK
+205 
-214 RLFAGEDW
+214 
-222 TVTVKE
+222 
-228 NGTFTFAQGA
+228 
-238 TLFEDLPE
+238 
-246 PALAGVNQYRN
+246 
-257 AGGVLSVIAS
+257 
-267 LMDRVPVTLD
+267 
-277 DIRTGLRQVRLTA
+277 
-290 RFELITT
+290 
-297 DPVPTVIDV
+297 
-306 GHNPQAAEVL
+306 QAAEAPRIEPQLGGEGGEPSPWDVREDPPAF
-316 LTNVVRSRRPGE
+316 NVVGEEKPLVEPERVAEPVPESVQTPVYSPAAPAASADPVAPAPESAPRGSLFVEPKAPQPAAKIEPRLAPETRLVIGEIGSAPSPEAPRRPAPE
-328 HTIAV
+328 
-333 CGMLADKDM
+333 
-342 AGVTHILAD
+342 
-351 AFDEWHVASLTGPRA
+351 P
-366 ATAAQLHE
+366 E
-374 AMLTAGVEPGRI
+374 A
-386 HEHADVAQALAAARE
+386 
-401 SAVKIAGGAESGAE
+401 
-415 QAVRIVVFGSFVTV
+415 
-429 TAAPA
+429 AAPA

>member
-1 MFDAK
+1 MQFPNPFK
-6 TLDAW
+6 K
-11 LMHIEVLHSKPIDLG
+11 EKPA
-26 LDRMK
+26 
-31 TMVERMGLD
+31 E
-40 FSSRTVITVGG
+40 
-51 TNGKGST
+51 
-58 CAMLESIYR
+58 
-67 AAGYTTGMHTSPHLI
+67 
-82 RLNERCVVNG
+82 
-92 REVDDERLMDAFRA
+92 
-106 VEKARGDMTLSYFE
+106 
-120 YTALAI
+120 
-126 LRIFRED
+126 
-133 ELDVVILEIGLGG
+133 
-146 RLDAINTIDSNA
+146 
-158 AVIST
+158 
-163 IGIDHVAFLGNTRE
+163 
-177 AIGLEKAH
+177 
-185 IYRPGCP
+185 
-192 AVCADADVPATVR
+192 
-205 NHVEQIGAK
+205 
-214 RLFAGEDW
+214 
-222 TVTVKE
+222 
-228 NGTFTFAQGA
+228 
-238 TLFEDLPE
+238 
-246 PALAGVNQYRN
+246 
-257 AGGVLSVIAS
+257 
-267 LMDRVPVTLD
+267 
-277 DIRTGLRQVRLTA
+277 
-290 RFELITT
+290 
-297 DPVPTVIDV
+297 
-306 GHNPQAAEVL
+306 QAAEAPRIEPQLGGEGGEPSPWDVREDPPAF
-316 LTNVVRSRRPGE
+316 NVVGE
-328 HTIAV
+328 EKPLVEPERAAEPVPESVQTPVYSPAAPAASADPVAPAPESAPRGSLFVEPKAPQPAAKIEPR
-333 CGMLADKDM
+333 LA
-342 AGVTHILAD
+342 
-351 AFDEWHVASLTGPRA
+351 PRA
-366 ATAAQLHE
+366 ADAAPETRLVIGEIGSAPSPE
-374 AMLTAGVEPGRI
+374 APRRPAPEP
-386 HEHADVAQALAAARE
+386 EA
-401 SAVKIAGGAESGAE
+401 
-415 QAVRIVVFGSFVTV
+415 
-429 TAAPA
+429 AAPA

-444 LRMPAFGFMKR
+444 LRMPVFGFMKR

-491 LGVIVVSPLLLDR
+491 LGVIVVSPLSLDR

>member
-1 MFDAK
+1 MQFPNPFK
-6 TLDAW
+6 K
-11 LMHIEVLHSKPIDLG
+11 EKPA
-26 LDRMK
+26 
-31 TMVERMGLD
+31 E
-40 FSSRTVITVGG
+40 
-51 TNGKGST
+51 
-58 CAMLESIYR
+58 
-67 AAGYTTGMHTSPHLI
+67 
-82 RLNERCVVNG
+82 
-92 REVDDERLMDAFRA
+92 
-106 VEKARGDMTLSYFE
+106 
-120 YTALAI
+120 
-126 LRIFRED
+126 
-133 ELDVVILEIGLGG
+133 
-146 RLDAINTIDSNA
+146 
-158 AVIST
+158 
-163 IGIDHVAFLGNTRE
+163 
-177 AIGLEKAH
+177 
-185 IYRPGCP
+185 
-192 AVCADADVPATVR
+192 
-205 NHVEQIGAK
+205 
-214 RLFAGEDW
+214 
-222 TVTVKE
+222 
-228 NGTFTFAQGA
+228 
-238 TLFEDLPE
+238 
-246 PALAGVNQYRN
+246 
-257 AGGVLSVIAS
+257 
-267 LMDRVPVTLD
+267 
-277 DIRTGLRQVRLTA
+277 
-290 RFELITT
+290 
-297 DPVPTVIDV
+297 
-306 GHNPQAAEVL
+306 QAAEAPRIEPQLGGEGGEPSPWDVREDPPAF
-316 LTNVVRSRRPGE
+316 NVVGE
-328 HTIAV
+328 EKPLVEPERAAEPVPESVQTPVYSPAAPAASADPVAPAPESAPRGSLFVEPKAPQPAAKIEPR
-333 CGMLADKDM
+333 LA
-342 AGVTHILAD
+342 
-351 AFDEWHVASLTGPRA
+351 PRA
-366 ATAAQLHE
+366 ADAAPETRLVIGEIGSAPSPE
-374 AMLTAGVEPGRI
+374 APRRPAPEP
-386 HEHADVAQALAAARE
+386 EV
-401 SAVKIAGGAESGAE
+401 
-415 QAVRIVVFGSFVTV
+415 
-429 TAAPA
+429 AAPA

>member
-1 MFDAK
+1 MQFPNPFK
-6 TLDAW
+6 K
-11 LMHIEVLHSKPIDLG
+11 EKPA
-26 LDRMK
+26 
-31 TMVERMGLD
+31 E
-40 FSSRTVITVGG
+40 
-51 TNGKGST
+51 
-58 CAMLESIYR
+58 
-67 AAGYTTGMHTSPHLI
+67 
-82 RLNERCVVNG
+82 
-92 REVDDERLMDAFRA
+92 
-106 VEKARGDMTLSYFE
+106 
-120 YTALAI
+120 
-126 LRIFRED
+126 
-133 ELDVVILEIGLGG
+133 
-146 RLDAINTIDSNA
+146 
-158 AVIST
+158 
-163 IGIDHVAFLGNTRE
+163 
-177 AIGLEKAH
+177 
-185 IYRPGCP
+185 
-192 AVCADADVPATVR
+192 
-205 NHVEQIGAK
+205 
-214 RLFAGEDW
+214 
-222 TVTVKE
+222 
-228 NGTFTFAQGA
+228 
-238 TLFEDLPE
+238 
-246 PALAGVNQYRN
+246 
-257 AGGVLSVIAS
+257 
-267 LMDRVPVTLD
+267 
-277 DIRTGLRQVRLTA
+277 
-290 RFELITT
+290 
-297 DPVPTVIDV
+297 
-306 GHNPQAAEVL
+306 QAAEAPRIEPQLGGEGGEPSPWDVREDPPAF
-316 LTNVVRSRRPGE
+316 NVVGE
-328 HTIAV
+328 EKPLVEPERAAEPVPESVQTPVYSPAASAASADPVAPAPESAPRGSLFVEPKAPQPAAKIEPR
-333 CGMLADKDM
+333 LA
-342 AGVTHILAD
+342 
-351 AFDEWHVASLTGPRA
+351 PRA
-366 ATAAQLHE
+366 ADAAPETRLVIGEIGSAPSPE
-374 AMLTAGVEPGRI
+374 APRRPAPEP
-386 HEHADVAQALAAARE
+386 EA
-401 SAVKIAGGAESGAE
+401 
-415 QAVRIVVFGSFVTV
+415 
-429 TAAPA
+429 AAPA

>member
-1 MFDAK
+1 MQFPNPFK
-6 TLDAW
+6 K
-11 LMHIEVLHSKPIDLG
+11 EKPA
-26 LDRMK
+26 
-31 TMVERMGLD
+31 E
-40 FSSRTVITVGG
+40 
-51 TNGKGST
+51 
-58 CAMLESIYR
+58 
-67 AAGYTTGMHTSPHLI
+67 
-82 RLNERCVVNG
+82 
-92 REVDDERLMDAFRA
+92 
-106 VEKARGDMTLSYFE
+106 
-120 YTALAI
+120 
-126 LRIFRED
+126 
-133 ELDVVILEIGLGG
+133 
-146 RLDAINTIDSNA
+146 
-158 AVIST
+158 
-163 IGIDHVAFLGNTRE
+163 
-177 AIGLEKAH
+177 
-185 IYRPGCP
+185 
-192 AVCADADVPATVR
+192 
-205 NHVEQIGAK
+205 
-214 RLFAGEDW
+214 
-222 TVTVKE
+222 
-228 NGTFTFAQGA
+228 
-238 TLFEDLPE
+238 
-246 PALAGVNQYRN
+246 
-257 AGGVLSVIAS
+257 
-267 LMDRVPVTLD
+267 
-277 DIRTGLRQVRLTA
+277 
-290 RFELITT
+290 
-297 DPVPTVIDV
+297 
-306 GHNPQAAEVL
+306 QAAEAPRIEPQLGGEGGEPSPWDVREDPPAF
-316 LTNVVRSRRPGE
+316 NVVGE
-328 HTIAV
+328 EKPLVEPERAAEPVPESVQTPVYSPAAPAASADPVAPAPESAPSGSLFVEPKAPQPAAKIEPR
-333 CGMLADKDM
+333 LA
-342 AGVTHILAD
+342 
-351 AFDEWHVASLTGPRA
+351 PRA
-366 ATAAQLHE
+366 ADAAPETRLVIGEIGSAPSPE
-374 AMLTAGVEPGRI
+374 APRRPAPEP
-386 HEHADVAQALAAARE
+386 EA
-401 SAVKIAGGAESGAE
+401 
-415 QAVRIVVFGSFVTV
+415 
-429 TAAPA
+429 AAPA

>member
-1 MFDAK
+1 MQFPNPFK
-6 TLDAW
+6 K
-11 LMHIEVLHSKPIDLG
+11 EKPA
-26 LDRMK
+26 
-31 TMVERMGLD
+31 E
-40 FSSRTVITVGG
+40 
-51 TNGKGST
+51 
-58 CAMLESIYR
+58 
-67 AAGYTTGMHTSPHLI
+67 
-82 RLNERCVVNG
+82 
-92 REVDDERLMDAFRA
+92 
-106 VEKARGDMTLSYFE
+106 
-120 YTALAI
+120 
-126 LRIFRED
+126 
-133 ELDVVILEIGLGG
+133 
-146 RLDAINTIDSNA
+146 
-158 AVIST
+158 
-163 IGIDHVAFLGNTRE
+163 
-177 AIGLEKAH
+177 
-185 IYRPGCP
+185 
-192 AVCADADVPATVR
+192 
-205 NHVEQIGAK
+205 
-214 RLFAGEDW
+214 
-222 TVTVKE
+222 
-228 NGTFTFAQGA
+228 
-238 TLFEDLPE
+238 
-246 PALAGVNQYRN
+246 
-257 AGGVLSVIAS
+257 
-267 LMDRVPVTLD
+267 
-277 DIRTGLRQVRLTA
+277 
-290 RFELITT
+290 
-297 DPVPTVIDV
+297 
-306 GHNPQAAEVL
+306 QAAEAPRIEPQLGGEGGEPSPWDVREDPPAF
-316 LTNVVRSRRPGE
+316 NVVGE
-328 HTIAV
+328 EKPLVEPERAAEPVPESVQTPVYSPAAPAASADPVAPAPESAPRGSLFVEPKAPQPAAKIEPR
-333 CGMLADKDM
+333 LA
-342 AGVTHILAD
+342 
-351 AFDEWHVASLTGPRA
+351 PRA
-366 ATAAQLHE
+366 ADAAPETRLVIGEIGSAPSPE
-374 AMLTAGVEPGRI
+374 APRRPAPEP
-386 HEHADVAQALAAARE
+386 EA
-401 SAVKIAGGAESGAE
+401 
-415 QAVRIVVFGSFVTV
+415 
-429 TAAPA
+429 AAPA

-579 PAARPEPKKAEEKP
+579 PAARHEPKKAEEKP

>member
-1 MFDAK
+1 MQFPNPFK
-6 TLDAW
+6 K
-11 LMHIEVLHSKPIDLG
+11 EKPA
-26 LDRMK
+26 
-31 TMVERMGLD
+31 E
-40 FSSRTVITVGG
+40 
-51 TNGKGST
+51 
-58 CAMLESIYR
+58 
-67 AAGYTTGMHTSPHLI
+67 
-82 RLNERCVVNG
+82 
-92 REVDDERLMDAFRA
+92 
-106 VEKARGDMTLSYFE
+106 
-120 YTALAI
+120 
-126 LRIFRED
+126 
-133 ELDVVILEIGLGG
+133 
-146 RLDAINTIDSNA
+146 
-158 AVIST
+158 
-163 IGIDHVAFLGNTRE
+163 
-177 AIGLEKAH
+177 
-185 IYRPGCP
+185 
-192 AVCADADVPATVR
+192 
-205 NHVEQIGAK
+205 
-214 RLFAGEDW
+214 
-222 TVTVKE
+222 
-228 NGTFTFAQGA
+228 
-238 TLFEDLPE
+238 
-246 PALAGVNQYRN
+246 
-257 AGGVLSVIAS
+257 
-267 LMDRVPVTLD
+267 
-277 DIRTGLRQVRLTA
+277 
-290 RFELITT
+290 
-297 DPVPTVIDV
+297 
-306 GHNPQAAEVL
+306 QAAEAPRIEPQLGGEGGEPSPWDVRED
-316 LTNVVRSRRPGE
+316 TPAFNVVGEEKPLVEPERAAEPVPESVQTPVRSPAAPAASADPVAPAPESAPRGSLFVEPKAPQPAAKIEPR
-328 HTIAV
+328 
-333 CGMLADKDM
+333 LA
-342 AGVTHILAD
+342 
-351 AFDEWHVASLTGPRA
+351 PRA
-366 ATAAQLHE
+366 ADAAPETRLVIGEIGSAPSPE
-374 AMLTAGVEPGRI
+374 APRRPAPEP
-386 HEHADVAQALAAARE
+386 EA
-401 SAVKIAGGAESGAE
+401 
-415 QAVRIVVFGSFVTV
+415 
-429 TAAPA
+429 AAPA

-671 GQLIVGNNP
+671 SQLIVGNNP

>member
-1 MFDAK
+1 MQFPNPFK
-6 TLDAW
+6 K
-11 LMHIEVLHSKPIDLG
+11 EKPA
-26 LDRMK
+26 
-31 TMVERMGLD
+31 E
-40 FSSRTVITVGG
+40 
-51 TNGKGST
+51 
-58 CAMLESIYR
+58 
-67 AAGYTTGMHTSPHLI
+67 
-82 RLNERCVVNG
+82 
-92 REVDDERLMDAFRA
+92 
-106 VEKARGDMTLSYFE
+106 
-120 YTALAI
+120 
-126 LRIFRED
+126 
-133 ELDVVILEIGLGG
+133 
-146 RLDAINTIDSNA
+146 
-158 AVIST
+158 
-163 IGIDHVAFLGNTRE
+163 
-177 AIGLEKAH
+177 
-185 IYRPGCP
+185 
-192 AVCADADVPATVR
+192 
-205 NHVEQIGAK
+205 
-214 RLFAGEDW
+214 
-222 TVTVKE
+222 
-228 NGTFTFAQGA
+228 
-238 TLFEDLPE
+238 
-246 PALAGVNQYRN
+246 
-257 AGGVLSVIAS
+257 
-267 LMDRVPVTLD
+267 
-277 DIRTGLRQVRLTA
+277 
-290 RFELITT
+290 
-297 DPVPTVIDV
+297 
-306 GHNPQAAEVL
+306 QAAEAPRIEPQLGGEGGEPSPWDVRED
-316 LTNVVRSRRPGE
+316 TPAFNVVGE
-328 HTIAV
+328 EKPLVEPERAAEPVPESVQTPVYSPAAPAASADPVAPAPESAPRGSLFVEPKAPQPAAKIEPR
-333 CGMLADKDM
+333 LA
-342 AGVTHILAD
+342 
-351 AFDEWHVASLTGPRA
+351 PRA
-366 ATAAQLHE
+366 ADAAPETRLVIGEIGSAPSPE
-374 AMLTAGVEPGRI
+374 APRRPAPEP
-386 HEHADVAQALAAARE
+386 EA
-401 SAVKIAGGAESGAE
+401 
-415 QAVRIVVFGSFVTV
+415 
-429 TAAPA
+429 AAPA

-529 LPGSSGDVDVTANGA
+529 LPGSSGYVDVTANGA